1 MVFYDGWTLRANF
14 NGLFSSAWY
23 LLPPRKNIVELVMKW
38 KELSAAA
45 DEQQPSLDHSESQ

>member
-45 DEQQPSLDHSESQ
+45 ADEQQPRSL